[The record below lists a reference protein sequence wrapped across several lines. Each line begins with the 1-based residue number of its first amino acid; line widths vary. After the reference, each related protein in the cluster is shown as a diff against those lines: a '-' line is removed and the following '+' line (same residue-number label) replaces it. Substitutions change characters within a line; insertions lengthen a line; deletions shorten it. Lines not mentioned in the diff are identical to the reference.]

1 MFINPK
7 QAIERGW
14 IRNIKERWI
23 QPNAVDISADK
34 LFEMNSRTLF
44 RIDEDSKTHRERTEV
59 PLIKDYWILDSGI
72 YDFAS
77 NVYVEIPEGIVG
89 WVVVRSSFN
98 RNGVYLGS
106 GLYDSGYKGPICG
119 TLYVHGTTGLKCGT
133 PVGQFILAQ
142 SDSHGTYAGGYNV
155 AEGKLPSHIKQKE
168 ENK

>member
-7 QAIERGW
+7 QAIEKGW
-14 IRNIKERWI
+14 IRNVKERWI

-44 RIDEDSKTHRERTEV
+44 RISENSKTHRERIEV
-59 PLIKDYWILDSGI
+59 PIINDYWILDSGT

-119 TLYVHGTTGLKCGT
+119 TLYVHGSTGLKYGT

-142 SDSHGTYAGGYNV
+142 SDSFGTYLGGYNV
-155 AEGKLPSHIKQKE
+155 AEGKLPIHIKQKE
-168 ENK
+168 EKK

>member
-7 QAIERGW
+7 QAIEKSW
-14 IRNIKERWI
+14 IRNVKDEWI

-34 LFEMNSRTLF
+34 LFEMNSKTLF

-59 PLIKDYWILDSGI
+59 PIIKDYWTLNPGT

-119 TLYVHGTTGLKCGT
+119 TLYVHGTAGLKCGT
-133 PVGQFILAQ
+133 PVGQFILAK

-155 AEGKLPSHIKQKE
+155 PEGELPKHIKK
-168 ENK
+168 

>member
-7 QAIERGW
+7 QAIEKGW
-14 IRNIKERWI
+14 IRNVKERWI
-23 QPNAVDISADK
+23 QPNEVDISADK
-34 LFEMNSRTLF
+34 LFKMNSRTLF
-44 RIDEDSKTHRERTEV
+44 RISENSKTHRERTEV
-59 PLIKDYWILDSGI
+59 PIIKDYWTLDSGI

-119 TLYVHGTTGLKCGT
+119 TLYVHGSTGLKYGT

-142 SDSHGTYAGGYNV
+142 SDSYGTYLGGYNV

-168 ENK
+168 EKK